1 MFKITVYGVR
11 SNEVNYFK
19 KLNKYNYDLNLVSEF
34 LSHDNAETAKGSN
47 AVLLRANC
55 VADKENLSKFNSWGI
70 KYIFTRTV
78 GFNHIDLTTAAEFGM
93 KVARVPAYSPYAVA
107 ELAVTLGMMMFRH
120 TAIETTN
127 SHNGDFV
134 ISPNVFS
141 KEIHTSTIGIIG
153 TGKIGLTEASLYK
166 GMGATVLGYDLYPT
180 KKAEK
185 YVDFVTQDELLA
197 SSDIVSIHVPYFPGE
212 NENMVNEEFL
222 NKMKPGS
229 FLVNTARGE
238 LVDNDAVLQALQQEK
253 LAGFAT
259 DVFKD
264 EGKLLGKDFESELP
278 DPTLE
283 KLRKL
288 YPKVLITPHVGSY
301 TSPALTDMINISY
314 DNFNQVLS
322 EGHTDNDVKLPQ
334 LNS

>member
-19 KLNKYNYDLNLVSEF
+19 RLNKYSYDLNLVSEF
-34 LSHDNAETAKGSN
+34 LTHDNVETARGSD

-55 VADKENLSKFNSWGI
+55 VADRENLTKFNNWGI

-78 GFNHIDLTTAAEFGM
+78 GFNHIDLEVAAEFGM

-120 TAIETTN
+120 TAIETNN
-127 SHNGDFV
+127 SHNGDFI
-134 ISPNVFS
+134 ISPNTFS
-141 KEIHTSTIGIIG
+141 KEIHTSTVGIIG

-166 GMGATVLGYDLYPT
+166 GMGATVLGYDVYPT
-180 KKAEK
+180 KKAEE
-185 YVDFVTQDELLA
+185 YVSFVTQNELLA
-197 SSDIVSIHVPYFPGE
+197 KSDIVSIHVPYFPNE
-212 NENMVNEEFL
+212 NENMVDEEFL
-222 NKMKPGS
+222 SKMKSGS

-238 LVDNDAVLQALQQEK
+238 LVDNNAVLKALQTNK

-264 EGKLLGKDFESELP
+264 EGKFLGKDFKSELP

-301 TSPALTDMINISY
+301 TSPALMDMIKISY
-314 DNFNQVLS
+314 DNFHQVLS
-322 EGHTDNDVKLPQ
+322 EGHTDNDVKLPS
-334 LNS
+334 LNV